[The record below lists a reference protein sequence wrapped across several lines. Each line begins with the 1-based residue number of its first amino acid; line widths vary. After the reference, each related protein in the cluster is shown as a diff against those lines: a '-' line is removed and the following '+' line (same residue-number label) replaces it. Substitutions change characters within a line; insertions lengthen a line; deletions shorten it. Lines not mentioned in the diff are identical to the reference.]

1 MEKLY
6 IQYGCGLCAP
16 KEWLNFDASP
26 TLRIQKLPLIE
37 NILPRNVTF
46 PANVNY
52 GDIISGLPV
61 NSGSC
66 DGVYCSHTL
75 EHLSLTDFRK
85 ALKNTFNMLKPG
97 GIFRCIVPDLEY
109 SARKYISALDKGEGN
124 TASITFM
131 SDTLLGLKERP
142 RGMKNILS
150 KLMGNASHLS
160 MWDSVSLIY
169 ELKNAG
175 FVNVKTCSY
184 DDSGDPM
191 FKYVEDPS
199 RFINSVAVHCTS

>member
-6 IQYGCGLCAP
+6 VQYGCGLCAP
-16 KEWLNFDASP
+16 KEWINFDASP

-46 PANVNY
+46 PANVIY

-85 ALKNTFNMLKPG
+85 ALKNTHDILKPG

-109 SARKYISALDKGEGN
+109 SARQYISALDNGEGN

-131 SDTLLGLKERP
+131 SETLLGLTERP
-142 RGMKNILS
+142 RGVKNILS
-150 KLMGNASHLS
+150 NLMGNANHLS
-160 MWDSVSLIY
+160 MWDSASLIY
-169 ELKNAG
+169 ELKNVG
-175 FVNVKTCSY
+175 FRNVRNCTY
-184 DDSGDPM
+184 DDSGDVM

-199 RFINSVAVHCTS
+199 RFINSAAVHCVK